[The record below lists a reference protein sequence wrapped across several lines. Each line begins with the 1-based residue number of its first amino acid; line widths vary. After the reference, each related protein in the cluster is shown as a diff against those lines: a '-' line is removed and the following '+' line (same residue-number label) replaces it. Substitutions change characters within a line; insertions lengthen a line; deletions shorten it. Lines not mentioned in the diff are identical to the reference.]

1 MRHEKQFLMDE
12 VKEQI
17 NQYQSFVILQYL
29 GLSANALN
37 GFRAAVAEKGGQVE
51 MMRKRI
57 LIKAATA
64 AGIPLTR
71 DALGGHIGLVYAG
84 EDILETAKFAFN
96 FSRDSD
102 GAVKI
107 IGGRIDGQM
116 YSAEQ
121 VNVLSTL
128 PGKDEMRAQLL
139 ATLEAPMSQ
148 TLAVIEAL
156 LTSVPHCLEN
166 KCTAAGGDA
175 GTEAGAES

>member
-1 MRHEKQFLMDE
+1 MRHEKQFLMEE
-12 VKEQI
+12 VKGQI
-17 NQYQSFVILQYL
+17 NKYQSFVILQYL
-29 GLSANALN
+29 GLSSNALN
-37 GFRAAVAEKGGQVE
+37 GFRAAVAEQGGQVE

-57 LIKAATA
+57 LIKAAKA
-64 AGIPLTR
+64 AGITLTR
-71 DALGGHIGLVYAG
+71 ESLDGHIGLVYAG
-84 EDILETAKFAFN
+84 KDILETTKFAFN
-96 FSRDSD
+96 FSRDSA

-107 IGGRIDGQM
+107 IGGHIDGQL

-139 ATLEAPMSQ
+139 STFEAPMSQ

-166 KCTAAGGDA
+166 KGKAEESGKSE
-175 GTEAGAES
+175 EAGAES